1 MLKSSERKAV
11 AEAIFSITGDK
22 VAESDP
28 VVTAALFYAHQ
39 VREAGHNASQEIIGA
54 SGAAVNAAK
63 AVEAAAKRMELERDK
78 LAHELETRV
87 LKCVRIARGS
97 PVGPISALTLVPA
110 WYMFASLVCGAT
122 LSLFVGAWSGKFS
135 WDHSQEAAIGRSFIR
150 SLPTLDPDVKAKL
163 IEHMRKHPD

>member
-1 MLKSSERKAV
+1 MLVSSDRKAI

-39 VREAGHNASQEIIGA
+39 VREAGRHASQEIIGA

-63 AVEAAAKRMELERDK
+63 AVETAAKRMEIERDK
-78 LAHELETRV
+78 LAQELETRV
-87 LKCVRIARGS
+87 LKCIRIAKGS
-97 PVGPISALTLVPA
+97 PVGPVSAFAFVPA
-110 WYMFASLVCGAT
+110 WCVFAALVCGAT
-122 LSLFVGAWSGKFS
+122 LSLVVGAWSGKFS
-135 WDHSQEAAIGRSFIR
+135 WDLSQEAAIGRSFIR

>member
-1 MLKSSERKAV
+1 MFQSSDRKAV

-39 VREAGHNASQEIIGA
+39 VREAGHSAAKEIIGA
-54 SGAAVNAAK
+54 SSAAVNAAK
-63 AVEAAAKRMELERDK
+63 AVEAAAKRMELEREK
-78 LAHELETRV
+78 LATELETRV
-87 LKCVRIARGS
+87 LKCIRIAKSS
-97 PVGPISALTLVPA
+97 PVEHISALTPVPA
-110 WYMFASLVCGAT
+110 WCVFAALVTGAV